1 MRIQKVSQVELVKY
15 IGDLDEKMKDK
26 RVKTIL
32 YNEALTAMN
41 KSGRGSS
48 TGSRKKQRK
57 TVADKK
63 YKVIAYYV
71 RENFRTEIGDTTVW
85 RILKIKAK
93 SRAVFN
99 EIERGD
105 RSIKEAYNSLYGV
118 ENGQEAETEMKGVT
132 ETSESVRVSNL
143 DEIIETIGKIESA
156 IETNRD
162 EFSSIQKL
170 KQLDNELFTLR
181 KAVFKLIAYHDREE

>member
-1 MRIQKVSQVELVKY
+1 
-15 IGDLDEKMKDK
+15 MKDK
-26 RVKTIL
+26 RVKIIL
-32 YNEALTAMN
+32 YNEALTVMN
-41 KSGRGSS
+41 KSGRGSL
-48 TGSRKKQRK
+48 TGNRKKQRK
-57 TVADKK
+57 TTADKK

-85 RILKIKAK
+85 RILKVKAK

-118 ENGQEAETEMKGVT
+118 ENGQEAETETKGVT
-132 ETSESVRVSNL
+132 ETPESVRVSNL
-143 DEIIETIGKIESA
+143 DEIIEMIGKIESA